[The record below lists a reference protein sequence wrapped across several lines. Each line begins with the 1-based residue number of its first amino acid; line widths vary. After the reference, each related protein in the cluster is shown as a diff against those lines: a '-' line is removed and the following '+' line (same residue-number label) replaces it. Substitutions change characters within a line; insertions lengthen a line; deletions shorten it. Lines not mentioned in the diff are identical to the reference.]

1 MSSGRHWF
9 RRHWLSGV
17 FVCTLLG
24 VASYAALNFYE
35 TEIKLQHVRATKEE
49 LRAQLDEATRRNQEL
64 DVELGRL
71 SSDEY
76 MEQMAKKLGYS
87 RPNETVFQK
96 DKGN

>member
-1 MSSGRHWF
+1 MMARRNWL
-9 RRHWLSGV
+9 RRHWLSGA

-35 TEIKLQHVRATKEE
+35 TELKLQHVRATKEQ
-49 LRAQLDEATRRNQEL
+49 LRVQLDEATRRNQEL
-64 DVELGRL
+64 DQELSRL
-71 SSDEY
+71 SGDEY